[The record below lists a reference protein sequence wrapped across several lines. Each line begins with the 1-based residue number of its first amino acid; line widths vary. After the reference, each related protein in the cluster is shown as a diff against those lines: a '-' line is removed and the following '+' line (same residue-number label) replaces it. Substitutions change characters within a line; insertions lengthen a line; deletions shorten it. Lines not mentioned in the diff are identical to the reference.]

1 MLNSTTAPSL
11 NINPTLIGVL
21 AIAMWAALALL
32 SVLTE
37 SLSPFL
43 LLALCFF
50 ISGLLV
56 LIKRACKRES
66 LFTLPA
72 LTKMQWLV
80 GVGGLFGFHFFY
92 FLAIRHAPPIQ
103 VSLVCYLWP
112 LLLALYVSAP
122 GNRWLTLLG
131 ASLGFMG
138 AGVVITDGALF
149 NVADSFASN
158 DAVGYG
164 YALIAA
170 LIWSSYS
177 WYMGKSNNNVEDIG
191 WMSMVVAILALIC
204 HLVLEPSSLSTLSQI
219 DSITVLAILL
229 LGVGPVGGAFY
240 LWDIG
245 MKFGNQSWLASLSF
259 VTPVLSTMLLA
270 LFGIGTLSINVLIA
284 LTLIM
289 VGAGICN
296 IKRG

>member
-1 MLNSTTAPSL
+1 MVNSTTDPSPS
-11 NINPTLIGVL
+11 INPTFIGVL

-56 LIKRACKRES
+56 LIKRACNREPLLS
-66 LFTLPA
+66 LPA

-92 FLAIRHAPPIQ
+92 FMAIRHAPPIQ

-112 LLLALYVSAP
+112 LLLALYVSAK

-149 NVADSFASN
+149 NVANSFASN

-164 YALIAA
+164 YALVAA

-191 WMSMVVAILALIC
+191 WMSMAVAILAFIC
-204 HLVLEPSSLSTLSQI
+204 HLLLEPSSLSTLTQL
-219 DSITVLAILL
+219 DGITLLAILL
-229 LGVGPVGGAFY
+229 LGLGPVGGAFY

-245 MKFGNQSWLASLSF
+245 MKFGKQSWLASLRF
-259 VTPVLSTMLLA
+259 ATPVLSTMLLA

-284 LTLIM
+284 LALIM

-296 IKRG
+296 IKRD

>member
-1 MLNSTTAPSL
+1 MLNSTRAPSL
-11 NINPTLIGVL
+11 PINPTAVGVL

-32 SVLTE
+32 SVLTNM
-37 SLSPFL
+37 LPPFL

-56 LIKRACKRES
+56 LLKRAWYREP
-66 LFTLPA
+66 LFTLPN
-72 LTKMQWLV
+72 LTYSQWFV

-92 FLAIRHAPPIQ
+92 FLAIRNAPALQ

-112 LLLALYVSAP
+112 LLLALYVSSP

-131 ASLGFMG
+131 ASIGFIG
-138 AGVVITDGALF
+138 AGVVITDGALLDI
-149 NVADSFASN
+149 AASFASN
-158 DAVGYG
+158 DAIGYG

-177 WYMGKSNNNVEDIG
+177 WYMGKSNNHVEDIG
-191 WMSMVVAILALIC
+191 WMSLVVAVLALIC
-204 HLVLEPSSLSTLSQI
+204 HLLIEANTLSVFSKI
-219 DSITVLAILL
+219 DGINILAIVL
-229 LGVGPVGGAFY
+229 LGLGPVGGAFY

-245 MKFGNQSWLASLSF
+245 MKFGHQSWLASLSF
-259 VTPVLSTMLLA
+259 ATPVLSTMLLA
-270 LFGIGTLSINVLIA
+270 LFGIGYLSINVLLA
-284 LTLIM
+284 LALIM

>member
-1 MLNSTTAPSL
+1 MLSSTTDPSPS
-11 NINPTLIGVL
+11 INPTFIGVL

-56 LIKRACKRES
+56 LIKRACKREPLLS
-66 LFTLPA
+66 LPA

-92 FLAIRHAPPIQ
+92 FMAIRHAPPIQ

-122 GNRWLTLLG
+122 GNHWLTLLG

-149 NVADSFASN
+149 NVANSFASN

-164 YALIAA
+164 YALVAA

-191 WMSMVVAILALIC
+191 WMSMAVAILAFIC
-204 HLVLEPSSLSTLSQI
+204 HLFLEPSSLSTLTQL
-219 DSITVLAILL
+219 DGITLLAILL
-229 LGVGPVGGAFY
+229 LGLGPVGGAFY

-245 MKFGNQSWLASLSF
+245 MKFGKQSWLASLSF
-259 VTPVLSTMLLA
+259 ATPVLSTMLLA

-284 LTLIM
+284 LALIM

-296 IKRG
+296 IKRD

>member
-1 MLNSTTAPSL
+1 MVNSTTDPSPS
-11 NINPTLIGVL
+11 INPTFIGVL

-56 LIKRACKRES
+56 LIKRACNREPLLS
-66 LFTLPA
+66 LPA

-92 FLAIRHAPPIQ
+92 FMAIRHAPPIQ

-112 LLLALYVSAP
+112 LLLALYVSAK

-149 NVADSFASN
+149 NVANSFASN

-164 YALIAA
+164 YALVAA

-191 WMSMVVAILALIC
+191 WMSMAVAILAFIC
-204 HLVLEPSSLSTLSQI
+204 HLLLEPSSLSTLTQL
-219 DSITVLAILL
+219 DGITLLAILL
-229 LGVGPVGGAFY
+229 LGLGPVGGAFY

-245 MKFGNQSWLASLSF
+245 MKFGKQSWLASLSF
-259 VTPVLSTMLLA
+259 ATPVLSTMLLA

-284 LTLIM
+284 LALIM

-296 IKRG
+296 IKRD